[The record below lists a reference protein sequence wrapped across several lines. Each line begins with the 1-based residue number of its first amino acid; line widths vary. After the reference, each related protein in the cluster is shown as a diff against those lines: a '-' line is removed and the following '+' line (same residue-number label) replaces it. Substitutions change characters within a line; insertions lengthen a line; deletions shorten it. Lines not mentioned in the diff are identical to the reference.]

1 MNASR
6 EASLA
11 QYAELVRRWNPRINL
26 VARTTIEDL
35 ETRHIQDSLQL
46 DDLVPPL
53 TSTWLDIG
61 SGGGLPGLVLAICRP
76 QTSFRLVDSDS
87 RKVAFL
93 QTVTRELLLP
103 NCTAEAARI
112 ENLSPAQAL
121 TLSARAL
128 APLERLM
135 PYLARH
141 LAPEGTAWLM
151 KGRNWQTELATAR
164 ESWNFELQVHPS
176 KTEEGAAILQ
186 IWNVKHV

>member
-6 EASLA
+6 EAKLV

-26 VARTTIEDL
+26 VARTTIEDI
-35 ETRHIQDSLQL
+35 ETRHIRDSLQL
-46 DDLVPPL
+46 NDLVSP
-53 TSTWLDIG
+53 SAGTWMDIG

-87 RKVAFL
+87 RKVVFL
-93 QTVTRELLLP
+93 QTVIRELSLP
-103 NCTAEAARI
+103 NCTAQAARI
-112 ENLSPAQAL
+112 ENLSPAKAL

-151 KGRNWQTELATAR
+151 KGRNWQTELAPTQ
-164 ESWNFELQVHPS
+164 ESWNFELKIHPS
-176 KTEEGAAILQ
+176 KTDEDAAILQ

>member
-6 EASLA
+6 EAKLV

-26 VARTTIEDL
+26 VARTTIENI
-35 ETRHIQDSLQL
+35 ETRHIRDSLQL
-46 DDLVPPL
+46 NDLVPPGAG
-53 TSTWLDIG
+53 TWLDIG

-87 RKVAFL
+87 RKVIFL
-93 QTVTRELLLP
+93 QTVIRELSLP
-103 NCTAEAARI
+103 NCTAQAARI
-112 ENLSPAQAL
+112 ENLAPAQAI

-151 KGRNWQTELATAR
+151 KGRNWQTELAPAQ
-164 ESWNFELQVHPS
+164 ESWNFEMQVHPS
-176 KTEEGAAILQ
+176 KTYEDAAILQ